1 MVFYFFITL
10 LYIAFKESSIDF
22 YNIVGYNYVWC
33 FVIFLMKE
41 VSMNQSPEKTM
52 TVEDIEGVKDV
63 LRSPCVLYIAEDKE
77 GIKFLAYLKECA
89 EKGLLCFRSDMLVSA
104 VLQNQIWGYTHGV
117 VALTFCNINELLK
130 METFLN
136 FVQEGIIE
144 KILPK
149 KTKNAF

>member
-1 MVFYFFITL
+1 
-10 LYIAFKESSIDF
+10 
-22 YNIVGYNYVWC
+22 
-33 FVIFLMKE
+33 MKE
-41 VSMNQSPEKTM
+41 VNVNQSPEKTM
-52 TVEDIEGVKDV
+52 SVEDVKAVKDV
-63 LRSPCVLYIAEDKE
+63 LKSPCLLCIVEDKE
-77 GIKFLAYLKECA
+77 GIKFLAFLKECA
-89 EKGLLCFRSDMLVSA
+89 KKGLLSFRSDMLVSA